1 MSDAVRYSW
10 NLLLRN
16 NIATFGKL
24 TEKLKINFHSINIL
38 LHGIF
43 GHLFQWQLVI
53 RIFLFRRIVDIVKDN
68 IETVLEAKKRAEI
81 CESSEF

>member
-16 NIATFGKL
+16 NIASFGKL
-24 TEKLKINFHSINIL
+24 TEKLKINFHTINIL
-38 LHGIF
+38 LYGIF
-43 GHLFQWQLVI
+43 GHLFQSQLVSS
-53 RIFLFRRIVDIVKDN
+53 FSIVDIVKDN
-68 IETVLEAKKRAEI
+68 IETVLEAKKRGEI

>member
-1 MSDAVRYSW
+1 MSDAVRYCW
-10 NLLLRN
+10 NLLLWN
-16 NIATFGKL
+16 NIASFGKL

-38 LHGIF
+38 LYGIF

-53 RIFLFRRIVDIVKDN
+53 CIFLFRRIVDIVKDN